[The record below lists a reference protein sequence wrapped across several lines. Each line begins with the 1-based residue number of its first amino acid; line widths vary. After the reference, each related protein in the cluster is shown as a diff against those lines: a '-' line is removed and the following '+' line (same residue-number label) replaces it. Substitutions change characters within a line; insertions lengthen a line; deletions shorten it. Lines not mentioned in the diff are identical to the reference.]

1 MEFNKAVSNPML
13 VGCIELMKAED
24 SPEHRNM
31 FVEELAKSSFQAPAI
46 IEPEPVADEEGNLKI
61 EPGSRIQFPMLVAPD
76 GKKFFMGFTDQK
88 EYRKWV
94 ERNKE
99 MPTFSLKIEDYANM
113 ILRRDAQGN
122 EHPAVGVVVNPMGA
136 NVIIPKEMI
145 AGMMAARAAQMRQR
159 AGQSMPVVRPTQV
172 PPTPPVP
179 QAPPV
184 PPMPQVPP
192 VPQEK

>member
-1 MEFNKAVSNPML
+1 MEFNKAVSNPMF
-13 VGCIELMKAED
+13 VGCIELVREED

-61 EPGSRIQFPMLVAPD
+61 EPGSRIQFPMLIAPD
-76 GKKFFMGFTDQK
+76 GKKFFMGFTDPK

-94 ERNKE
+94 ERNQE
-99 MPTFSLKIEDYANM
+99 MPTFALRIEDYANM

-122 EHPAVGVVVNPMGA
+122 EHPAVGLVINPMGA

-159 AGQSMPVVRPTQV
+159 AGQSMPVVRPAPAPAQ

-179 QAPPV
+179 
-184 PPMPQVPP
+184 
-192 VPQEK
+192 EK